1 MVPTRKGIA
10 HMILDSRDVVFIETS
25 MPGVQK
31 EKELPP
37 KYVELEVEEKPVVD
51 ESVTPSS
58 APEETPVDKPSGE
71 ESASADVA

>member
-31 EKELPP
+31 E

-58 APEETPVDKPSGE
+58 APEETPVDKPSGG